1 MACSQ
6 AVWIEGIYL
15 VKLTV
20 IFLSAALPTATHT
33 QKKEIKKKKATP
45 QPRGVSALG
54 NFFEQRCNLAFLP
67 ERKCRVMLQRGPSPH
82 SAASREKGGGQEENA
97 KDL

>member
-33 QKKEIKKKKATP
+33 QKKKKQRRKK
-45 QPRGVSALG
+45 QPPNPGGRGCLSTRQ
-54 NFFEQRCNLAFLP
+54 FF
-67 ERKCRVMLQRGPSPH
+67 
-82 SAASREKGGGQEENA
+82 
-97 KDL
+97 

>member
-33 QKKEIKKKKATP
+33 QKKRNKEEKSNPPTP
-45 QPRGVSALG
+45 GGLSPGQ
-54 NFFEQRCNLAFLP
+54 FF
-67 ERKCRVMLQRGPSPH
+67 
-82 SAASREKGGGQEENA
+82 
-97 KDL
+97 